1 MTIEEFVAQVKKREL
16 SRNPMARIETFARE
30 LAEGAAH
37 GLWSTEFNGF
47 AVSFEGRRVN
57 TPEVQPIYDY
67 IVARWGDLDNA
78 PKYELLVQNDFLNYE
93 NPQRYELMYTITKSA
108 FDLLTTAETA
118 SIFIS
123 YKRSESSSFALLI
136 ENVLRNAGLNPFVDM
151 QLEAGAD
158 WRNQLRDTIRQSD
171 YLVLLLAPTTLQSKV
186 TIQEIEWAMG
196 AGTTIIPIWHRG
208 FTYKKSEWSSISET
222 VRELVS
228 DTHTIRVPEENPLA
242 YNTALSELLNRFGIS
257 R

>member
-1 MTIEEFVAQVKKREL
+1 MTIEEFITQVKKREL
-16 SRNPMARIETFARE
+16 PRNPMARIETFARE
-30 LAEGAAH
+30 LAEGAAY

-67 IVARWGDLDNA
+67 IVARWGDLDSA
-78 PKYELLVQNDFLNYE
+78 PKYELLVQNDFLIYN
-93 NPQRYELMYTITKSA
+93 NPQQYEHIYTITKSA
-108 FDLLTTAETA
+108 FDLLTTADTA

-136 ENVLRNAGLNPFVDM
+136 NHVLRNAGLNPFVDM

-171 YLVLLLAPTTLQSKV
+171 YFILLLTPTTLQSKV
-186 TIQEIEWAMG
+186 TIQEVEWAMG
-196 AGTTIIPIWHRG
+196 AGTTIIPVWHRG
-208 FTYKKSEWSSISET
+208 FNYKASDWTSISET
-222 VRELVS
+222 VRELIA
-228 DTHTIRVPEENPLA
+228 DTHTIRVAEENPLA
-242 YNTALSELLNRFGIS
+242 YNTALTELLNRLGIS

>member
-1 MTIEEFVAQVKKREL
+1 MTIDEFIEQVKKRDMP
-16 SRNPMARIETFARE
+16 RNPMAKIETFARE

-37 GLWSTEFNGF
+37 GLWSTEFNSF

-67 IVARWGDLDNA
+67 IMARWSDLDNA
-78 PKYELLVQNDFLNYE
+78 PTYNLLVQNGFLTYD
-93 NPQRYELMYTITKSA
+93 NPQQYELLYTITKSA
-108 FDLLTTAETA
+108 FDLLTSAETA
-118 SIFIS
+118 KIFIS

-136 ENVLRNAGLNPFVDM
+136 NHVLRQAGLNPFIDM
-151 QLEAGAD
+151 QLQAGAD
-158 WRNQLRDTIRQSD
+158 WRKQLRDTIHQSD
-171 YLVLLLAPTTLQSKV
+171 YLILLLAPTSEQSKA

-208 FTYKKSEWSSISET
+208 FSYKKSDWVTVSET
-222 VRELVS
+222 VCELVA

-242 YNTALSELLNRFGIS
+242 YNTALTELLNRFGVS
-257 R
+257 G